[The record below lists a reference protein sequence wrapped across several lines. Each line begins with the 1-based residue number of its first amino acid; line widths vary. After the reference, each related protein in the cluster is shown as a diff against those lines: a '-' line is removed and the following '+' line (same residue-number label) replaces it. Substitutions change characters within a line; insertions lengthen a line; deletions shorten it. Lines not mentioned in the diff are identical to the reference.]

1 MPSQKL
7 SASPLHKKRLRVML
21 FAVVWNVADREA
33 DMVVTKNALQLLT
46 SCAGFN
52 IALDLVFFAIR
63 ACPSCGRD

>member
-33 DMVVTKNALQLLT
+33 DMVVAKNTLQLLT
-46 SCAGFN
+46 FCIGFN
-52 IALDLVFFAIR
+52 TGFDLVFFAIR
-63 ACPSCGRD
+63 ACLSCGRD